1 MILVGLSDE
10 FRSSCI
16 YTWVKVN
23 LKPIR
28 LIASCLDTFPFLF
41 IEKTRSSQ
49 LIQFH
54 NVKHFEKDAVYR

>member
-1 MILVGLSDE
+1 MVTMTLHDR

-16 YTWVKVN
+16 YTWVIAN

-28 LIASCLDTFPFLF
+28 LIPCQSTFPFLF
-41 IEKTRSSQ
+41 IERTRLSQ

-54 NVKHFEKDAVYR
+54 DVKHFEKDAVYR